1 MTTDEVHA
9 TGDQSDQEEAGP
21 TRERILEAAIELFA
35 ESGFKGTPISKL
47 ASATGLNKQLIYY
60 YFGSKRGLYEAAIAR
75 MLETTVTVPSDDLD
89 VTLDR
94 VRAIN
99 RRSTWARLIGWEGL
113 EEQPGS
119 VPLQEYR
126 REVFHRLADSIRPMQ
141 DSEDVD
147 PSIDFDMLTLVW
159 MFMFYSPGA
168 MPQLTLMVTGL
179 MPDDEEFQDR
189 VDNFLRRLLIA
200 DGRHTQS
207 HDPKNVDERVDHAQD
222 ADVDG
227 KAPDDDDARA
237 ARESSRVW
245 PRWRPRK

>member
-1 MTTDEVHA
+1 MTTDEVDA
-9 TGDQSDQEEAGP
+9 TEDQNGPEEAGP
-21 TRERILEAAIELFA
+21 TRERILEAAIKLFA

-47 ASATGLNKQLIYY
+47 ASETGLNKQLIYY

-75 MLETTVTVPSDDLD
+75 MLETTVTVPSDDMD

-99 RRSTWARLIGWEGL
+99 RRGTWARLIGWEGL
-113 EEQPGS
+113 EEEPGS

-126 REVFHRLADSIRPMQ
+126 REVFHKLAESIRPLQ
-141 DSEDVD
+141 DSEDLD

-189 VDNFLRRLLIA
+189 VDNFLRRLLIV
-200 DGRHTQS
+200 DSRQTQN
-207 HDPKNVDERVDHAQD
+207 HGPTQMDQHVDQTPGVEAGSALLDKDHAN
-222 ADVDG
+222 
-227 KAPDDDDARA
+227 
-237 ARESSRVW
+237 
-245 PRWRPRK
+245 